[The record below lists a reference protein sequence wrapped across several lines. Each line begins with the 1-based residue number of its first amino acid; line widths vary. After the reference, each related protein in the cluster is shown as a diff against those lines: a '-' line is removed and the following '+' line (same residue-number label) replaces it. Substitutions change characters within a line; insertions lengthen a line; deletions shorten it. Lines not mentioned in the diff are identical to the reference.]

1 MYVFMSWKV
10 FNTSRSKKIRIQN
23 SRQLLNCGQ
32 CGHSP
37 LCLIFYSLLLILVF
51 RLTYSN
57 FKTLK
62 IPWALLLKP
71 SLTHGD
77 LTVNYFL
84 ISSFTA
90 ASQNLV
96 ELPTLKDRNYRKN
109 SNISLELQSY
119 QASEIQRLY
128 KSAASASLPSVSH
141 ALPGD
146 SQEMWLA
153 QPPLS
158 PWLTNTF
165 MQYWELMRESPWN
178 YMNESIETIW
188 VAKICVCHCFHCPC
202 GIHQLAPSSPS
213 LPSSSPP
220 PASHRPRHA
229 FLGAFEWL
237 SWATEMSAIYRP

>member
-1 MYVFMSWKV
+1 MYVFMSWEV

-32 CGHSP
+32 YGHSP

-57 FKTLK
+57 LKTLK

-141 ALPGD
+141 AFPGD
-146 SQEMWLA
+146 SQEMWSA

-158 PWLTNTF
+158 PVADQHLYAVLRAHARVSLKLHEWK
-165 MQYWELMRESPWN
+165 YWYYLSN
-178 YMNESIETIW
+178 QNL
-188 VAKICVCHCFHCPC
+188 CVP
-202 GIHQLAPSSPS
+202 LLPLPLWDSSAAS
-213 LPSSSPP
+213 L
-220 PASHRPRHA
+220 
-229 FLGAFEWL
+229 
-237 SWATEMSAIYRP
+237 